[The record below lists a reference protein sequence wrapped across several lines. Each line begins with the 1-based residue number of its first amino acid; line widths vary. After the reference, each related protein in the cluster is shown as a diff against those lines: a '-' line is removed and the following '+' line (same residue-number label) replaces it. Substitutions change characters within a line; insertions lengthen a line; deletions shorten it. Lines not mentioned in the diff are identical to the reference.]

1 MGVPVQVPACLPTSR
16 QRTPRLVPWAVTGV
30 LEADWCSIATQDLP
44 VTSDLSA
51 LQAQRAGDTVCTSRR
66 SETGSERPREGKHVD
81 EAGSTPAMASVATE
95 KGMAC
100 SEKLRSARRH
110 LVASNVDEETQRI
123 WRTEC
128 HRQKYII
135 KDTRGGQEMARTGSR
150 MSSPTVCAWR
160 VF

>member
-1 MGVPVQVPACLPTSR
+1 MGLPAQVPAYLPTSR
-16 QRTPRLVPWAVTGV
+16 QRKPRLVPWGVTGV
-30 LEADWCSIATQDLP
+30 LEAAWCSTATQDLP
-44 VTSDLSA
+44 VTSNVST

-66 SETGSERPREGKHVD
+66 SETGSEGPSEGKGAD
-81 EAGSTPAMASVATE
+81 EARSTPAMASVATE

-110 LVASNVDEETQRI
+110 LVASNVDEETHRI

-135 KDTRGGQEMARTGSR
+135 NDTKGGHEIARTGSR